1 MTPIE
6 YEKIVN
12 DILGGNLD
20 IDVLTKLVKEET
32 ERREQ
37 EKKEKERQQ
46 EIEDRRDD
54 FITAAQFYIS
64 AICNDEEVDEYIFSD
79 KCFDAFEND
88 LKTLETALSQIPA
101 AAQKYTSNE
110 VEDKIKEFLK
120 KKNRPEIQF

>member
-12 DILGGNLD
+12 DILGENLD
-20 IDVLTKLVKEET
+20 IDILTKLVKEET

-46 EIEDRRDD
+46 LIEDLRRD
-54 FITAAQFYIS
+54 FIVSAQDYIS
-64 AICNDEEVDEYIFSD
+64 AICNDEKTTEYILSN
-79 KCFDAFEND
+79 KCFNEFKND
-88 LKTLETALSQIPA
+88 LKTLEIALSQIPA
-101 AAQKYTSNE
+101 AAQKYTTNE
-110 VEDKIKEFLK
+110 VEDKIIEFLK